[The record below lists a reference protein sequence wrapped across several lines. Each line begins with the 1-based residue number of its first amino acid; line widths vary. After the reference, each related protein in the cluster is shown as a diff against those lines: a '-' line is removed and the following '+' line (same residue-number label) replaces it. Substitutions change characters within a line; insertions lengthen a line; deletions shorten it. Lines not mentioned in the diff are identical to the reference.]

1 MVAINH
7 NDFMRAIY
15 YHKLNVTYDC
25 CFKNGA
31 CHGTWKL
38 GIEVVCKDVLA
49 IPPNRD
55 GDDLVT
61 EAFKKRYID
70 TTPDNAFRC
79 RTCARINTCGHVH
92 SDVDR
97 FCGGWIDE

>member
-7 NDFMRAIY
+7 NDFMRAVY

-25 CFKNGA
+25 CWKDGA

-38 GIEVVCKDVLA
+38 GYDVVCKEVLR

-55 GDDLVT
+55 ECDSVT

-70 TTPDNAFRC
+70 TTPDKAFRC
-79 RTCARINTCGHVH
+79 RTCALINTCGHVH

-97 FCGGWIDE
+97 FCGSWTDE